1 MSMTHFKIL
10 CANVW
15 HNRALFWWTETCT
28 VWKIVWFSYKR
39 DFLTLSISPM
49 GQKLAGIIFPW
60 GIARYAYISCGK
72 DKLTHF
78 WEDKSK
84 LTYVQGKAQGTILV
98 YTVYTSSL
106 LQKTA
111 EKPLFGNHVQSN
123 CPISLI

>member
-1 MSMTHFKIL
+1 
-10 CANVW
+10 
-15 HNRALFWWTETCT
+15 
-28 VWKIVWFSYKR
+28 
-39 DFLTLSISPM
+39 M

-60 GIARYAYISCGK
+60 GIVRYTYISCGK